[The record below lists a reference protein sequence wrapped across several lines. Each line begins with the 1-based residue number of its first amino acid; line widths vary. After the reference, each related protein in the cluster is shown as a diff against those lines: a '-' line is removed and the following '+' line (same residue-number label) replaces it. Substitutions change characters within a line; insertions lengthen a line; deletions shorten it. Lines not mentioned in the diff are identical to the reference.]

1 MTLFRLHAKTSD
13 LPNGNIH
20 GENHIGE
27 TSEGDSDGE
36 SWEHV
41 GKKNK
46 SSTVRKVFKFDI

>member
-1 MTLFRLHAKTSD
+1 MFQLHAKTNA
-13 LPNGNIH
+13 LPNGNTH
-20 GENHIGE
+20 GENHIGG

-46 SSTVRKVFKFDI
+46 SSTVRKVFKFYI

>member
-13 LPNGNIH
+13 LPNGNTH